1 MLYTEEAVKANI
13 RNRDGRRVFYR
24 AAGDTLTSG
33 AQDYL
38 RRKKIEILSAELAR
52 PEVYRLLGGGY
63 VREKG
68 EHLTHLAG
76 DILVPKTHPR
86 IVFRGAMDALEAQ
99 ILLTA
104 YHLPK
109 FRPHLS
115 ELLALARQIVRAEV
129 LEEALPM
136 GKLFGLTA
144 QELRERS
151 HFPQN
156 YYAQPHF
163 MPEVDD
169 GEEILRLNVLRT
181 IVRTA
186 ERYAVAP
193 FWSADGAPMRTDIPQ
208 ALNRMSSAVYLL
220 MIEAKAEGKT

>member
-1 MLYTEEAVKANI
+1 MLYTEEAVRANI
-13 RNRDGRRVFYR
+13 RNRDGRCVFYR

-33 AQDYL
+33 AQDFL
-38 RRKKIEILSAELAR
+38 RREKIEILPSELAR

-63 VREKG
+63 MREKG
-68 EHLTHLAG
+68 EHMTHLAG

-86 IVFRGAMDALEAQ
+86 IAFRGAMDTLEAE

-104 YHLPK
+104 YCLPRLRAR
-109 FRPHLS
+109 FA

-129 LEEALPM
+129 LEEPLQM
-136 GKLFGLTA
+136 GKLFDLTA
-144 QELRERS
+144 QEMRRRS
-151 HFPQN
+151 HFPQE

-169 GEEILRLNVLRT
+169 GEEILRLNRLRT
-181 IVRTA
+181 AVRTA
-186 ERYAVAP
+186 ERYAVAA
-193 FWSADGAPMRTDIPQ
+193 FLNADGALVREDIPQ